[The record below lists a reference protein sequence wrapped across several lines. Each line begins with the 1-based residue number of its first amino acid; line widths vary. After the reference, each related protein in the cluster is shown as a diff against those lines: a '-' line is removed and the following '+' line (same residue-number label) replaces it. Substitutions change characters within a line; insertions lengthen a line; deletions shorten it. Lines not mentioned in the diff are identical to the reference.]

1 MSTGEPDAT
10 ETGHVRFGGGPSKKD
25 QITWH
30 LVGGLP
36 YLTHGICGSP
46 GGATPPGHPTRL
58 AALIRQAVGEP
69 PYRQRA

>member
-36 YLTHGICGSP
+36 YC
-46 GGATPPGHPTRL
+46 PPGSGSGPRK
-58 AALIRQAVGEP
+58 
-69 PYRQRA
+69 RAGRKAGTAPRADFTDRRPSR